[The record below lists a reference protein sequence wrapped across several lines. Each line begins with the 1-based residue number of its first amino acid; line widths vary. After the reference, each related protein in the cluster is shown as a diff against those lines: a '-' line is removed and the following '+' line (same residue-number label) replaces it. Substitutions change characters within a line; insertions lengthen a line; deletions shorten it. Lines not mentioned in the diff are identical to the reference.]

1 MGAILLRI
9 TGIVGGGAAGRYAR
23 SDLGL
28 EKSLL
33 PKGRRALDNLK
44 IPLPNRKPEEPLRF
58 VLCKLSVSS
67 TGQTIEG
74 SFITGVF
81 HPESSVSKYFAH
93 VRSETDVNDP
103 RLHFVK
109 PLPLQDSEV
118 SISNR
123 VYMKVIKCR
132 LYSRSLASEEFD
144 KLPWGHVRGVM
155 PGRSTAQTSSDR
167 KMQIPIDSSHI
178 SLSFC
183 RLPLFLFSFL
193 SLSQNPYSEGQCLSI
208 KVVRRT
214 DIRHVFQN
222 RQPLSPWPAPHHS
235 HNRRLLLWIS
245 PLWLL

>member
-1 MGAILLRI
+1 MFSTLKA
-9 TGIVGGGAAGRYAR
+9 RYQNTPHR
-23 SDLGL
+23 CVQ
-28 EKSLL
+28 
-33 PKGRRALDNLK
+33 
-44 IPLPNRKPEEPLRF
+44 KPTSTVPPPPPLR
-58 VLCKLSVSS
+58 KTSPTPS
-67 TGQTIEG
+67 G
-74 SFITGVF
+74 
-81 HPESSVSKYFAH
+81 
-93 VRSETDVNDP
+93 
-103 RLHFVK
+103 
-109 PLPLQDSEV
+109 EV

-245 PLWLL
+245 PLWLR